1 MSSVNIRTINGAKHN
16 GHLPAHL
23 QRVQNR
29 AAAVLDAWIAIDESC
44 SFDIVAHLHRISI
57 DQIEKDLYGDIT
69 DLRKRFGKSLKKF
82 QGAIQQCVTE
92 IEGGINP
99 ALVAVAHHI
108 PFSLL
113 HDIQNTKDVQQ
124 SINNFFLNIAA
135 PNPREE
141 QTTNTDSDFTI
152 DTTDSSTRTFLRPS
166 VSSVER
172 ERNNLDSIGDK
183 LDVNALSSVHP
194 EENILLK
201 RKRQSSSL
209 PIVSHSPSSYEHND
223 TVSFDF
229 DVQQLVGTSMKRF
242 KKLFHGNTPITRSQ
256 LKMEWS
262 ITHVHGVGLNNT
274 DKAKK
279 CLNICYINGIIQCL
293 ANIPP
298 FVQWLLDDHI
308 HHKCT
313 FTINNEF
320 CSCCVLRSIIKNI
333 HINSNNPCKSFR
345 ELSQASAVSMA
356 QQITNLSS
364 NFISGRQED
373 PSEFLLI
380 LLDHLAQCLSCSDSP
395 SYSTHSTNPIHLIF
409 GITIESSIKCTQCLN
424 DSVQKN
430 YESIWTIP
438 IILYSSVEE
447 AISAFC
453 STEDIGSDD
462 LFTCSQCQRN
472 VIALKT
478 TQIIDASPVIC
489 IQLKRFIYDKEAKN
503 IRKVKK
509 YISYPEIL
517 DLTSCISKE
526 ILQSDKE
533 NCQINQFIYQLN
545 AVVVHI
551 GETVNSGH
559 IHSYIK
565 SPDALWYKAD
575 DELITKI
582 DLSKVLADNDS
593 YILFYTKFTNEKI
606 IQWESQCSTPFKK
619 SSNLILS
626 STPAHLGEQSLE
638 TFDDDTTI
646 AKNFT
651 LNISRIDDEL
661 QTEVS
666 TDDNRNSTIN
676 SLNIHENTCNSN
688 APLKHAIPLQTHLF
702 QEDIAEAIEVQ
713 TESRIEIIPRKNL
726 NSEHSNCLMSSGPSR
741 SSLKFETP
749 HSGVSTKK
757 QVVFVNDFS
766 ESSIDSTLHDISSE
780 MSTVSP
786 QNVSNQDVQDND
798 NFHIQ
803 LSSSYQFKLEP
814 IDLVR
819 LKSIQTTKL
828 KKKHDRMC
836 EAMGLFLGFN
846 DKPRK
851 KIFLSKEAK
860 ETSSSVNNS
869 AIGSDSLLGLHQEKN
884 KSRVDVE
891 YLYILLP
898 YLRRVNP
905 YCGLCVRNCSF
916 GCRTGNL
923 NQLLR
928 CMLYCIG
935 RRTSHVKSYKG
946 CPFSCSIV
954 VLNNGNCHINVT
966 NTTIVHPR
974 GYKICRPIREPIR
987 SLIKKQFSAGASV
1000 YRLHKEY
1007 LQKRTSEQI
1016 KGYNYD
1022 GIGRSRDIF
1031 TKIKSENVN
1040 EALLASDVDE
1050 AIHKL
1055 HERFKNEINISGKVQ
1070 GAIQVVSKHPCQII

>member
-152 DTTDSSTRTFLRPS
+152 DTVN
-166 VSSVER
+166 VSQF
-172 ERNNLDSIGDK
+172 I
-183 LDVNALSSVHP
+183 
-194 EENILLK
+194 
-201 RKRQSSSL
+201 
-209 PIVSHSPSSYEHND
+209 
-223 TVSFDF
+223 
-229 DVQQLVGTSMKRF
+229 
-242 KKLFHGNTPITRSQ
+242 
-256 LKMEWS
+256 
-262 ITHVHGVGLNNT
+262 
-274 DKAKK
+274 
-279 CLNICYINGIIQCL
+279 
-293 ANIPP
+293 
-298 FVQWLLDDHI
+298 
-308 HHKCT
+308 CT

-373 PSEFLLI
+373 PSEFLLV

-453 STEDIGSDD
+453 STEDIGGDD

-786 QNVSNQDVQDND
+786 QNISNQDVQDND

-869 AIGSDSLLGLHQEKN
+869 AIGS
-884 KSRVDVE
+884 
-891 YLYILLP
+891 
-898 YLRRVNP
+898 
-905 YCGLCVRNCSF
+905 
-916 GCRTGNL
+916 
-923 NQLLR
+923 
-928 CMLYCIG
+928 
-935 RRTSHVKSYKG
+935 
-946 CPFSCSIV
+946 V

-1070 GAIQVVSKHPCQII
+1070 GAIQVVSKHPCQIIVFPGKPFPRPKIVLSDRAQVFLTGALRIWNNESLKDFLNRAFRIVNGNADYEDLQKTNVHACIAHVLLDIRKTINKYIDEEYQELCMWSIALLINTSTWSEFKEKWKLFCIVFLQLYAANGVTHKDNKDILLQKIRDIKSDPNTVDAIKLTERIRDVNGTITSNIYSYQSGDEEENDGDELNNWPSRLTKPKVRKLL

>member
-1 MSSVNIRTINGAKHN
+1 M
-16 GHLPAHL
+16 
-23 QRVQNR
+23 Q
-29 AAAVLDAWIAIDESC
+29 
-44 SFDIVAHLHRISI
+44 
-57 DQIEKDLYGDIT
+57 
-69 DLRKRFGKSLKKF
+69 KF
-82 QGAIQQCVTE
+82 
-92 IEGGINP
+92 
-99 ALVAVAHHI
+99 
-108 PFSLL
+108 
-113 HDIQNTKDVQQ
+113 
-124 SINNFFLNIAA
+124 FFH
-135 PNPREE
+135 
-141 QTTNTDSDFTI
+141 F
-152 DTTDSSTRTFLRPS
+152 
-166 VSSVER
+166 
-172 ERNNLDSIGDK
+172 
-183 LDVNALSSVHP
+183 
-194 EENILLK
+194 
-201 RKRQSSSL
+201 
-209 PIVSHSPSSYEHND
+209 
-223 TVSFDF
+223 
-229 DVQQLVGTSMKRF
+229 VG
-242 KKLFHGNTPITRSQ
+242 
-256 LKMEWS
+256 
-262 ITHVHGVGLNNT
+262 
-274 DKAKK
+274 
-279 CLNICYINGIIQCL
+279 
-293 ANIPP
+293 
-298 FVQWLLDDHI
+298 
-308 HHKCT
+308 T

-320 CSCCVLRSIIKNI
+320 CSCCILRSIIKNI
-333 HINSNNPCKSFR
+333 HINSDNPCKSFR

-606 IQWESQCSTPFKK
+606 ILWESQCSTPFKK
-619 SSNLILS
+619 LSNLILS
-626 STPAHLGEQSLE
+626 STPAHLGEQNLE

-726 NSEHSNCLMSSGPSR
+726 NSEYSNCLMSSGPSR

-757 QVVFVNDFS
+757 QVLFVDDFS

-836 EAMGLFLGFN
+836 EAMGLFLDFN
-846 DKPRK
+846 GKPKK

-869 AIGSDSLLGLHQEKN
+869 AIGS
-884 KSRVDVE
+884 
-891 YLYILLP
+891 
-898 YLRRVNP
+898 
-905 YCGLCVRNCSF
+905 
-916 GCRTGNL
+916 
-923 NQLLR
+923 
-928 CMLYCIG
+928 
-935 RRTSHVKSYKG
+935 
-946 CPFSCSIV
+946 V

-1070 GAIQVVSKHPCQII
+1070 GAIQVVSKHPCQIIDIRKTINKYIDEEYQELCMWSIALLINTSTWSEFKEKWKLFCIVFLQLYAANGVTHKDNKDILLQKIRDIKSDPNTVDAIKLTEPIRDVNGTITSNIYSYQSGDEEENDGDELNNWPSRLTKPKVRKLL